1 MQMSLYF
8 CENLVNVNQ
17 KNKKSMHQASELI
30 LNKNG
35 SIYHLNLLPEQIG
48 ETIFTV
54 GDPSRVSDVSKH
66 FDKIEHKV
74 KHREFVT
81 HTGWLGKKKVSVIST
96 GIGTD
101 NVDIVLNELDA
112 LVNFDLK
119 SRKIKSKH
127 TQLTFIRIGT
137 SGSIQHDVPVD
148 SNLISIGAFGLDGLL
163 HFYDADSL
171 LDNDFVKNLN
181 EHAKNKW
188 DFPAKPYYVTANESL
203 IKQFSKGSLQG
214 ITATNIGFYAP
225 QGRQLRAEQRFQ
237 GYMGLLQTFKFN
249 GQKITNLEM
258 ETSAIYGLSSILGH
272 KAISLNA
279 ILANRA
285 DGTFSKNPK
294 KVVADLIKKT
304 LSQI

>member
-1 MQMSLYF
+1 
-8 CENLVNVNQ
+8 
-17 KNKKSMHQASELI
+17 MHEASELI
-30 LNKNG
+30 LNKDG
-35 SIYHLNLLPEQIG
+35 SIYHLNLLPDQIG
-48 ETIFTV
+48 NTIITV
-54 GDPSRVSDVSKH
+54 GDPTRVKDVSKH
-66 FDKIEHKV
+66 FDSIEHQV

-119 SRKIKSKH
+119 SRQIKPKH

-137 SGSIQHDVPVD
+137 SGSIQQDVPVD
-148 SNLISIGAFGLDGLL
+148 SCLISSGAMGLDGLL
-163 HFYDADSL
+163 HFYKAAPL
-171 LDNDFVKNLN
+171 FDNEVVLN
-181 EHAKNKW
+181 FLAHAKNVW
-188 DFPAKPYYVTANESL
+188 DFPAKPYYVAADESL
-203 IKQFSKGSLQG
+203 VKQFSAGCLSG

-237 GYMGLLQTFKFN
+237 GYMNLLQTFSFK

-258 ETSAIYGLSSILGH
+258 ETSAIYGLSAILGH
-272 KAISLNA
+272 KAVSLNA

-294 KVVADLIKKT
+294 KVVENLIKKT
-304 LSQI
+304 LSLL